1 MNDRAVNFLKELVE
15 TPSPSGFEQP
25 VQRVMRR
32 ELEPVA
38 DEVRTDVMGNV
49 IARIGAASDG
59 ALRVMLAGHCD
70 EIGFMVRYI
79 DDKGF
84 IYFAPIGGVD
94 AHLVPGQRVHVH
106 TAAGPVLGVVGKK
119 PIHLMEAKDRETV
132 VKLTS
137 QFIDLGCVDAEAARN
152 LVAVGDPVTFAVGFE
167 PLQGALAASR
177 GFDDKMGAFIVAEVL
192 RAVRRRGVP
201 PVEVFGVSTV
211 QEEVGLR
218 GATTS
223 TFGIDPHIGIAVD
236 VGFASDV
243 PGVEM
248 KEIGEFK
255 VGGGPIISRGA
266 NIHPALF
273 ELLVRTAREE
283 DIPCQI
289 MGAPRGTG
297 TDANAMQLSR
307 AGVAAALVQ
316 VPLRYM
322 HSPVEVLSLDDID
335 ATIRL
340 LTGVLFRLD
349 NRFPI
354 IPD

>member
-1 MNDRAVNFLKELVE
+1 MDDRAVGFLQELVE

-25 VQRVMRR
+25 VQRIMRR
-32 ELEPVA
+32 EMEPVA
-38 DEVRTDVMGNV
+38 DEVKTDVMGNV
-49 IARIGAASDG
+49 IARIDAVSKQ

-70 EIGFMVRYI
+70 EIGFMVRYV
-79 DDKGF
+79 DDKGY

-106 TAAGPVLGVVGKK
+106 TAQGPVLGVVGKK
-119 PIHLMEAKDRETV
+119 PIHLMEPKDRETV
-132 VKLTS
+132 VKLNS
-137 QFIDLGCVDAEAARN
+137 QFIDLGCADGEAARK
-152 LVAVGDPVTFAVGFE
+152 LVAVGDPITFAVGME
-167 PLQGALAASR
+167 RLQGDLAASR

-192 RAVRRRGVP
+192 RAVRKRGVP
-201 PVEVFGVSTV
+201 PVEVYGVSTV

-218 GATTS
+218 GAHTS
-223 TFGIDPHIGIAVD
+223 AYGVDPHIGIAVD
-236 VGFASDV
+236 VGFASDF

-266 NIHPALF
+266 NINPALF
-273 ELLVRTAREE
+273 ELLTRTAREE

-297 TDANAMQLSR
+297 TDANVMQLTRS
-307 AGVAAALVQ
+307 GVAAALVQ

-322 HSPVEVLSLDDID
+322 HSPVEVLSLADIE
-335 ATIRL
+335 ATVKL
-340 LTGVLFRLD
+340 LTGVIFRLD
-349 NRFPI
+349 NDFSV
-354 IPD
+354 IPN